1 MRACR
6 RAFGKK
12 WKHPKER
19 NSFFPS
25 VISENEAAAYPG
37 HWEISKRRSCRPKKV
52 LTHSASASSGQFL
65 PNLLHPP
72 TYSRPAWHAFALPC
86 KECGSLLHQC
96 YTFYIPQCVTILA
109 TSYWGNDAL
118 QGRYVG
124 EVRKYSEKTKD
135 IFVIRKAATG
145 SLKGKGSANRQWYR

>member
-1 MRACR
+1 MKQLRILDT
-6 RAFGKK
+6 GKYPRGGVVVQK
-12 WKHPKER
+12 RFSLTRHRHRPA
-19 NSFFPS
+19 SF
-25 VISENEAAAYPG
+25 
-37 HWEISKRRSCRPKKV
+37 CQ
-52 LTHSASASSGQFL
+52 T
-65 PNLLHPP
+65 HPP

-145 SLKGKGSANRQWYR
+145 SLKGDCCIGNDGGVGDGDDDD